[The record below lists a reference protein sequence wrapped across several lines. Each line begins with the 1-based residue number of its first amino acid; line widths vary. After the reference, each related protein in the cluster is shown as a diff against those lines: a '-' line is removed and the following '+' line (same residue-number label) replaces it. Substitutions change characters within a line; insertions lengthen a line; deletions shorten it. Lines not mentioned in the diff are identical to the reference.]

1 MREAYFVPVT
11 KMINEL
17 FKELQK
23 AKIQIA
29 IVLDEYGGTAG
40 MATMEDVLEEL
51 VGDIYDEYDEVQ
63 EMYKK
68 VDDKT
73 YIFDASIPIY
83 ELEKILEVD
92 IPEGDYDTLSGFLLD
107 ELDRIPKENEKPVVE
122 LNSVTFKI
130 EKYSHKRIMKVKA
143 IKKEIPTDDEN
154 ENEEDDENSTE
165 KEEK

>member
-1 MREAYFVPVT
+1 
-11 KMINEL
+11 MINEL

-143 IKKEIPTDDEN
+143 IKKEIPTDDEK
-154 ENEEDDENSTE
+154 ENEEEDENSTE

>member
-1 MREAYFVPVT
+1 
-11 KMINEL
+11 MINEL
-17 FKELQK
+17 FEELQK

-107 ELDRIPKENEKPVVE
+107 ELDNMC
-122 LNSVTFKI
+122 KI
-130 EKYSHKRIMKVKA
+130 
-143 IKKEIPTDDEN
+143 
-154 ENEEDDENSTE
+154 
-165 KEEK
+165 

>member
-1 MREAYFVPVT
+1 
-11 KMINEL
+11 
-17 FKELQK
+17 
-23 AKIQIA
+23 
-29 IVLDEYGGTAG
+29 
-40 MATMEDVLEEL
+40 
-51 VGDIYDEYDEVQ
+51 
-63 EMYKK
+63 MYKK

-143 IKKEIPTDDEN
+143 IKKEIPTDDEK
-154 ENEEDDENSTE
+154 ENEEEDENSTE